1 MTLKVMGIVN
11 VTPDSF
17 SDGGKFLDL
26 NAAISHGLQLLE
38 DGADILDIGGESTRP
53 GAQSVSESDELAR
66 VLPVIEGILKEK
78 PDAIISIDTTKSE
91 VAAQALELGASI
103 VNDVSAGTF
112 DPRIMEVSAKHAA
125 EFVLMHMQGTP
136 RTMQNSP
143 SYQDVVEEVYGFL
156 SVRAQAAEGA
166 GVRRENII
174 LDPGIGFGK
183 KLEHNLLL
191 IKNLSRLSDRYRV
204 LLGVSRKSFIGELTG
219 QKVDKR
225 LAGTLAT
232 LPFAVRSHVS
242 IVRVHDVRET
252 VDFLKVYEA
261 LS

>member
-17 SDGGKFLDL
+17 SDGGKFLDID
-26 NAAISHGLQLLE
+26 AAIAHGLKLLE

-53 GAQSVSESDELAR
+53 GAEAVSESDELAR
-66 VLPVIEGILKEK
+66 VLPVIEGILSRS
-78 PDAIISIDTTKSE
+78 PDATISVDTTKSE
-91 VAAQALELGASI
+91 VAAQALELGARI
-103 VNDVSAGTF
+103 VNDVSAGVF
-112 DPRIMEVSAKHAA
+112 DPKIMDVSANHGA
-125 EFVLMHMQGTP
+125 EFILMHMQGTP

-143 SYQDVVEEVYGFL
+143 RYEDVVQEVYDYL
-156 SVRAQAAEGA
+156 LARAEVAEDA
-166 GVRRENII
+166 GIAPENIV

-183 KLEHNLLL
+183 NLVHNLLL
-191 IKNLSRLSDRYRV
+191 IKNLSALTSKYRV
-204 LLGVSRKSFIGELTG
+204 LLGASRKSFIGELTG
-219 QKVDKR
+219 RKVDQR

-232 LPFAVRSHVS
+232 LPFAVENQVS

-252 VDFLKVYEA
+252 VDFLKVFEA

>member
-17 SDGGKFLDL
+17 SDGGKFLDV

-66 VLPVIEGILKEK
+66 VLPVIEGILKK
-78 PDAIISIDTTKSE
+78 RPDAIISIDTTKSE

-112 DPRIMEVSAKHAA
+112 DPRIMEVSANHGA
-125 EFVLMHMQGTP
+125 ELVLMHMQGTP
-136 RTMQNSP
+136 RTMQKSP
-143 SYQDVVEEVYGFL
+143 SYEDVVEEVFGFL
-156 SVRAQAAEGA
+156 SARAQAAEDA

-191 IKNLSRLSDRYRV
+191 IKNLSRLSDRYQV

-232 LPFAVRSHVS
+232 LPFAVGSRVS

-252 VDFLKVYEA
+252 VDFLKVFEA